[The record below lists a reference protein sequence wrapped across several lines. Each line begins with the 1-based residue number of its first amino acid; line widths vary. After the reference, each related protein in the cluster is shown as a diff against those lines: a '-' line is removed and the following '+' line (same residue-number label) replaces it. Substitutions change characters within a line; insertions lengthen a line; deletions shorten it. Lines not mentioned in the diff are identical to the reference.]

1 MTEAFTLPPP
11 FALYV
16 ISAGREHI
24 IKVAG
29 GLVLIVA
36 TLASACIL
44 LVAFGFQH
52 WLAQPRKKM
61 ADSDSLTVKN
71 YLISVPRYRDLLTV
85 RGGLHD
91 TGPEHA

>member
-1 MTEAFTLPPP
+1 LPPP

-16 ISAGREHI
+16 ISAGSEHI

-29 GLVLIVA
+29 GLVLILA

-52 WLAQPRKKM
+52 WLVRPRKKM

-71 YLISVPRYRDLLTV
+71 
-85 RGGLHD
+85 
-91 TGPEHA
+91 